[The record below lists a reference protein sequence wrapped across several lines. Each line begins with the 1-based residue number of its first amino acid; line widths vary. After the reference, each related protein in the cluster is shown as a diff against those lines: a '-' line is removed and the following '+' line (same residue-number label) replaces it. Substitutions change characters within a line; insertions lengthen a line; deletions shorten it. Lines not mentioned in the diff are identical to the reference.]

1 MALLLPSVYERFCDK
16 LIEITR
22 SRGIII
28 NQDIQRLVSANWL
41 RSQLSSLLEH
51 HLAYKCSVKRYG
63 TMLYRYGGDLLHALN
78 VSLGSSRAQTANC
91 DHTGTDDEFQSNL
104 SKTCLT
110 LNAKLHVCAQKLLR
124 QDAIHPQNIE
134 DIDIEQCISELDPD
148 IWKAYMFINTAT
160 VPQSH
165 QESQHISCP

>member
-1 MALLLPSVYERFCDK
+1 M
-16 LIEITR
+16 
-22 SRGIII
+22 RGIII
-28 NQDIQRLVSANWL
+28 NQDIQRLISVNWL

-63 TMLYRYGGDLLHALN
+63 TVLYHYGGDLLHAFN
-78 VSLGSSRAQTANC
+78 VSLGSSRVQTANC
-91 DHTGTDDEFQSNL
+91 DHTGIDDEFQNNL

-110 LNAKLHVCAQKLLR
+110 LNAKLHVCIQKLLR

-148 IWKAYMFINTAT
+148 IWKAFINTAT
-160 VPQSH
+160 IPQGY
-165 QESQHISCP
+165 QES